1 LDHVDYSSYLTK
13 LTDANPEVVYLDY
26 TSNEPYL
33 TIAKQMMELGGWG
46 NMKVMCM
53 SGAEAAKK
61 LTGAQGWYL
70 VTPWLPDSQY
80 PASQKFVQDF
90 QAVNG
95 NKPNPNQVYF
105 YNSLWTA
112 IYAIKLAGTDA
123 DRAKIIQVSRSGN
136 LEWDTP
142 MGYARFG
149 ADGLSGLHETLA
161 QIEGKNVVSVVIP
174 Q

>member
-1 LDHVDYSSYLTK
+1 MLNCSLDGETGQVK
-13 LTDANPEVVYLDY
+13 
-26 TSNEPYL
+26 
-33 TIAKQMMELGGWG
+33 MMELGGWG
-46 NMKVMCM
+46 NMKVMAM

-95 NKPNPNQVYF
+95 NTPNPNQVYF

-142 MGYARFG
+142 MGYAHFG

-161 QIEGKNVVSVVIP
+161 HVEGQKLVTVVIP